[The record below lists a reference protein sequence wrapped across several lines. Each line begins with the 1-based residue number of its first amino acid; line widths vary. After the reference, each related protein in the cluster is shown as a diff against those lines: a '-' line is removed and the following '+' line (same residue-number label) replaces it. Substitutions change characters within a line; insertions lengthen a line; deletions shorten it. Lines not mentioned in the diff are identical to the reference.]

1 MSGHPWSASCS
12 SLCRVARAIVSVFAL
27 TALLV
32 TSAAGQPDLRQM
44 SGLALPSAD
53 LPDGTVSVRVV
64 RQTLGNNVVGAS
76 VSIAGNGISDTA
88 ATDESGRAIFSGL
101 APGAT
106 VVATVTV
113 DGETV
118 RSQPIQVAPS
128 GGMRTI
134 LAVGLDGG
142 AAGGGAAAPSDPGA
156 AAAPGP
162 PAAPASPGTVVLG
175 AQTRHI
181 VDFNNEMLEVLH
193 VFEFANAADSPV
205 SVAQPITI
213 AMPAD
218 AQQVTLLDGSAPTA
232 RVFQQSLVVAGPFA
246 SGRTMAQVVYRLPIS
261 GARREIAITLPVAS
275 MATNII
281 VRRLGT
287 THLVEPTL
295 PQSREAAAE
304 GRTYFTGTGP
314 GLPPGGTLRIVVDG
328 IPHHPRWPRYTAL
341 GLAALIALA
350 GVWLV
355 VRVPV
360 DASARLKELEARRGA
375 LLARLQRV
383 ERDGE
388 PVSEELREER
398 DGLLRDLEGVYALID
413 AERARAAG
421 HAAPERR
428 AS

>member
-1 MSGHPWSASCS
+1 MTRTRIFESVERALAIG
-12 SLCRVARAIVSVFAL
+12 RVWLAAACVLAMGVT
-27 TALLV
+27 TA
-32 TSAAGQPDLRQM
+32 TAQPDLRQM

-64 RQTLGNNVVGAS
+64 RQTLGNNVVGAP
-76 VSIAGNGISDTA
+76 VSLSGAGVSDTA
-88 ATDESGRAIFSGL
+88 PTDESGRAIFSGL
-101 APGAT
+101 TPGAT

-118 RSQPIQVAPS
+118 RSQPIQVAAS

-134 LAVGLDGG
+134 LAVGLEGGASGG
-142 AAGGGAAAPSDPGA
+142 AASGSEAGTSADSD
-156 AAAPGP
+156 
-162 PAAPASPGTVVLG
+162 APAVAATPGTVVLG
-175 AQTRHI
+175 AQARHI

-193 VFEFANAADSPV
+193 VFEFANAAETPV

-218 AQQVTLLDGSAPTA
+218 AEQVTLLDGSAPTA

-246 SGRTMAQVVYRLPIS
+246 PGRTMAQVVYRLPIT
-261 GARREIAITLPVAS
+261 GGRREIALTLPVAS

-281 VRRLGT
+281 VRRLGE

-295 PQSREAAAE
+295 PQSREAEAD

-314 GLPPGGTLRIVVDG
+314 GLPAGGTLRIVVDG
-328 IPHHPRWPRYTAL
+328 MPHHPRWPRYTAL
-341 GLAALIALA
+341 GLAGLIALA
-350 GVWLV
+350 GAWLV
-355 VRVPV
+355 VRVPI
-360 DASARLKELEARRGA
+360 DARARLKELEGQRDV
-375 LLARLQRV
+375 LLSRLQSI

-388 PVSEELREER
+388 PTSEELRDER

-413 AERARAAG
+413 AERTRASGAS
-421 HAAPERR
+421 AAERR

>member
-1 MSGHPWSASCS
+1 MSPRGS
-12 SLCRVARAIVSVFAL
+12 SVARVSAGRVVRTLVRVFVLMAL
-27 TALLV
+27 IAA
-32 TSAAGQPDLRQM
+32 SADAQPDLRQM
-44 SGLALPSAD
+44 SGLSLPSAD

-76 VSIAGNGISDTA
+76 VSISGDGVSDTA
-88 ATDESGRAIFSGL
+88 PTDESGRAIFSGL
-101 APGAT
+101 TPGT
-106 VVATVTV
+106 TIVATVTV

-134 LAVGLDGG
+134 LAVGLEGSGTASG
-142 AAGGGAAAPSDPGA
+142 AAP
-156 AAAPGP
+156 AAPGGSSTA
-162 PAAPASPGTVVLG
+162 PAPSAPASPGTVVLG

-193 VFEFANAADSPV
+193 VFEFANAADTPV

-246 SGRTMAQVVYRLPIS
+246 PGRTMAQVVYRLPIS
-261 GARREIAITLPVAS
+261 AGRREIALTLPVAS

-281 VRRLGT
+281 VRRLGE

-295 PQSREAAAE
+295 PQSREAEAE
-304 GRTYFTGTGP
+304 GRRYFTGTGP

-328 IPHHPRWPRYTAL
+328 VPHHPRWPRYTAL
-341 GLAALIALA
+341 TLAALIALA
-350 GVWLV
+350 GVWLA

-360 DASARLKELEARRGA
+360 DPSARLKDLEAQRGA

-388 PVSEELREER
+388 PVSEELRDER
-398 DGLLRDLEGVYALID
+398 DGVLRDLEGVYALID
-413 AERARAAG
+413 AERARVAG

>member
-1 MSGHPWSASCS
+1 MSVGTAHTRRR
-12 SLCRVARAIVSVFAL
+12 LGVRL
-27 TALLV
+27 ALLSVVLLLGVLV
-32 TSAAGQPDLRQM
+32 TPGTAQPDLRQM

-76 VSIAGNGISDTA
+76 VSISGSGVSDEA

-101 APGAT
+101 TPGT
-106 VVATVTV
+106 TIVASVTV

-134 LAVGLDGG
+134 LAVGL
-142 AAGGGAAAPSDPGA
+142 AGSGDAVAPPGA
-156 AAAPGP
+156 APPSAPP
-162 PAAPASPGTVVLG
+162 TAPAPLGTVVLG

-218 AQQVTLLDGSAPTA
+218 AEQVTLLDGSAPTA

-246 SGRTMAQVVYRLPIS
+246 AGRTMAQVVYRLPIS
-261 GARREIAITLPVAS
+261 GARREIALTLPVAS
-275 MATNII
+275 MATNVI
-281 VRRLGT
+281 VRRLGE

-295 PQSREAAAE
+295 PQSREAQAE

-328 IPHHPRWPRYTAL
+328 MPHHPRWPRYSAL
-341 GLAALIALA
+341 AVAALIGLA
-350 GVWLV
+350 GAWVAW
-355 VRVPV
+355 RVPV
-360 DASARLKELEARRGA
+360 DASARLKALEAQRGA

-388 PVSEELREER
+388 PASEELREER

-421 HAAPERR
+421 HVAAERR

>member
-1 MSGHPWSASCS
+1 MIRRAWDG
-12 SLCRVARAIVSVFAL
+12 RVARLGRGAATVAA
-27 TALLV
+27 ALLMV
-32 TSAAGQPDLRQM
+32 CALGVVAPVRAQPDLRQM

-76 VSIAGNGISDTA
+76 VSLSGGGVDDTA
-88 ATDESGRAIFSGL
+88 PTDESGRAIFSGL
-101 APGAT
+101 TPGST

-134 LAVGLDGG
+134 LAVGLDGAAG
-142 AAGGGAAAPSDPGA
+142 AAAGGAPS
-156 AAAPGP
+156 
-162 PAAPASPGTVVLG
+162 APATPAVPAKPGTVVLG
-175 AQTRHI
+175 AQSRHI

-205 SVAQPITI
+205 AVPQPITI

-218 AQQVTLLDGSAPTA
+218 AEQVTLLDGSAPTA

-246 SGRTMAQVVYRLPIS
+246 PGRTMAQVVYRLPIS
-261 GARREIAITLPVAS
+261 GPRREIALTLPVAS
-275 MATNII
+275 MATNVI
-281 VRRLGT
+281 VRRLGE

-295 PQSREAAAE
+295 PQSREAEAE
-304 GRTYFTGTGP
+304 GRRYFTGTGP

-328 IPHHPRWPRYTAL
+328 MPHHPAWPRYTAL
-341 GLAALIALA
+341 GVAALIVLA
-350 GVWLV
+350 GVWLLA
-355 VRVPV
+355 RVPV
-360 DASARLKELEARRGA
+360 DAGARVKALETQRNA
-375 LLARLQRV
+375 LLARLQTI

-388 PVSEELREER
+388 PASDELRDER
-398 DGLLRDLEGVYALID
+398 DGLLRDLEGVYALLD
-413 AERARAAG
+413 AERSRAAG
-421 HAAPERR
+421 PTAAERR

>member
-1 MSGHPWSASCS
+1 VSGRPSSTASPWPWRAVFTLASV
-12 SLCRVARAIVSVFAL
+12 LALGFLVASPANA
-27 TALLV
+27 
-32 TSAAGQPDLRQM
+32 QPDLRQM
-44 SGLALPSAD
+44 NGLALPSAD

-76 VSIAGNGISDTA
+76 VSIAGNGVSDTA
-88 ATDESGRAIFSGL
+88 PTDESGRAIFSGL
-101 APGAT
+101 TPGT
-106 VVATVTV
+106 MIVATVTV

-118 RSQPIQVAPS
+118 RSQPIQVAPT

-134 LAVGLDGG
+134 LAVGLEGG
-142 AAGGGAAAPSDPGA
+142 TAGGSAPAPSGPGA
-156 AAAPGP
+156 AP
-162 PAAPASPGTVVLG
+162 PAVAATPGTVVLG

-193 VFEFANAADSPV
+193 VFEFANAASSPV
-205 SVAQPITI
+205 SVAQPVTI

-261 GARREIAITLPVAS
+261 GARREIALTLPVAS

-287 THLVEPTL
+287 THLAEPTL
-295 PQSREAAAE
+295 PQSREAEAE
-304 GRTYFTGTGP
+304 GRKYFTGTGP
-314 GLPPGGTLRIVVDG
+314 GLPPGGTLRMVIDG
-328 IPHHPRWPRYTAL
+328 IPHHPVWPRYTAL

-350 GVWLV
+350 GLWLV

-360 DASARLKELEARRGA
+360 DASARLKELDAQRGA

-388 PVSEELREER
+388 PVSEELHEER

-413 AERARAAG
+413 AERARADG

>member
-1 MSGHPWSASCS
+1 MSPRGSSVAGASGGRVVRTLVRVFVLMALIAASAD
-12 SLCRVARAIVSVFAL
+12 A
-27 TALLV
+27 
-32 TSAAGQPDLRQM
+32 QPDLRQM
-44 SGLALPSAD
+44 SGLSLPSAD

-76 VSIAGNGISDTA
+76 VSISGDGVSDTA
-88 ATDESGRAIFSGL
+88 PTDESGRAIFSGL
-101 APGAT
+101 TPGT
-106 VVATVTV
+106 TIVATVTV

-134 LAVGLDGG
+134 LAVGLDGSGTASG
-142 AAGGGAAAPSDPGA
+142 AAP
-156 AAAPGP
+156 AAPGGSSTA
-162 PAAPASPGTVVLG
+162 PAPSAPASPGTVVLG

-193 VFEFANAADSPV
+193 VFEFANAADTPV

-246 SGRTMAQVVYRLPIS
+246 PGRTMAQVVYRLPIS
-261 GARREIAITLPVAS
+261 AGRREIALTLPVAS

-281 VRRLGT
+281 VRRLGE

-295 PQSREAAAE
+295 PQSREAEAE
-304 GRTYFTGTGP
+304 GRRYFTGTGP

-328 IPHHPRWPRYTAL
+328 VPHHPRWPRYTAL
-341 GLAALIALA
+341 TLAALIALA
-350 GVWLV
+350 GVWLA

-360 DASARLKELEARRGA
+360 DPSARLKDLEAQRGA

-388 PVSEELREER
+388 PVSEELRDER
-398 DGLLRDLEGVYALID
+398 DGVLRDLEGVYALID
-413 AERARAAG
+413 AERARVAG